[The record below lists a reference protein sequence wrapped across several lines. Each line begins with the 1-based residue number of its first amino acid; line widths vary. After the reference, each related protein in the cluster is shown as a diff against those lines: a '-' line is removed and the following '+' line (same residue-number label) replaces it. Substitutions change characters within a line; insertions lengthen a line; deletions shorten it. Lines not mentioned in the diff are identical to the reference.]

1 MTKTGEAARPQ
12 LDESAESAFDWMQ
25 SHARQLGIGAI
36 VVVAIAVGSWVVVR
50 SNATKAAGASRAL
63 SEAQRSVASGNLPL
77 AAADLQKLV
86 QRYGSTSAGAQARLL
101 LAQVNF
107 QQGKVADGMKLLD
120 EVRSAGPLQASVHA
134 LRAAG
139 LEQEGKPAE
148 AAAVYLRAADAATM
162 ESERAGYRSDAA
174 RAYTTAGN
182 TAEALKIWQAMADD
196 PTSPLNAEAR
206 LRVGELSAT
215 VATRS

>member
-139 LEQEGKPAE
+139 LEQEGKSAE
-148 AAAVYLRAADAATM
+148 AAAEYLRAADAATM
-162 ESERAGYRSDAA
+162 QSERAGYRSDAA
-174 RAYTTAGN
+174 RAYATAGN

-215 VATRS
+215 VANRS